1 MKLTMSDYKKPVLGW
16 REWVSFPELKVKDI
30 KAKIDTGARTSALHV
45 TDMVFTKI
53 GRTEYVE
60 FVIYPLQKK
69 QKPKVKA
76 KAKLLERR
84 PVRSSNGQIT
94 IRPVI
99 ETKIKIAD
107 IEYVIE
113 LTLVNRDLMGFRMLL
128 GRQALKGFMVHP
140 KKSFIQST

>member
-1 MKLTMSDYKKPVLGW
+1 MKLSRSDLKKPVLGW
-16 REWVSFPELKVKDI
+16 REWVSFPDLKVKDI

-45 TDMVFTKI
+45 TDMIFTKK

-69 QKPKVKA
+69 QKPKIKA

-84 PVRSSNGQIT
+84 PVRSSNGQVT

-99 ETKIKIAD
+99 ETTIKIAD
-107 IEYVIE
+107 MKYTIE

-128 GRQALKGFMVHP
+128 GRQALKGFMIHP
-140 KKSFIQST
+140 RKSFLQSV